1 MAKGNV
7 SPHVG
12 GTGRVWCRVQDG
24 GLEKYHGG
32 CTVSSRILGNVKHDR
47 VCCTPGANQLYS
59 PLRNDERELRK
70 VQQGIQKLIRK
81 GNELFGDEWSLPNTH
96 GLKVMA
102 FQTLAAL
109 QNGKFCATDSFE
121 KAHQNNKRMGEGRKS
136 GAGGGGGEARALKRQ
151 ARMLAFKAL
160 FRGFEWGPNHAY
172 KIAPGIIEWLGT
184 SRILKELPT
193 ELSELIPDRTQLAST
208 DAKPRGAGGWTFK
221 RAFKYDSITS
231 TEKELLNSGIRVQDE
246 KFVLEDNAMIK
257 YVKVLSVKN
266 GDRTFF
272 IHEGEHAAVIYDE
285 ALPAVGEEKKDTKL
299 EYCQVEKIIL
309 VQQQNKSWLYF
320 FPLW

>member
-1 MAKGNV
+1 
-7 SPHVG
+7 
-12 GTGRVWCRVQDG
+12 
-24 GLEKYHGG
+24 
-32 CTVSSRILGNVKHDR
+32 
-47 VCCTPGANQLYS
+47 
-59 PLRNDERELRK
+59 
-70 VQQGIQKLIRK
+70 
-81 GNELFGDEWSLPNTH
+81 
-96 GLKVMA
+96 
-102 FQTLAAL
+102 
-109 QNGKFCATDSFE
+109 
-121 KAHQNNKRMGEGRKS
+121 
-136 GAGGGGGEARALKRQ
+136 
-151 ARMLAFKAL
+151 MLAFKAL

-221 RAFKYDSITS
+221 RAFKYDCITS
-231 TEKELLNSGIRVQDE
+231 TEKELINSGIRVQDE

-272 IHEGEHAAVIYDE
+272 IHEGDHAAVIYDE

>member
-1 MAKGNV
+1 
-7 SPHVG
+7 
-12 GTGRVWCRVQDG
+12 
-24 GLEKYHGG
+24 
-32 CTVSSRILGNVKHDR
+32 
-47 VCCTPGANQLYS
+47 
-59 PLRNDERELRK
+59 
-70 VQQGIQKLIRK
+70 
-81 GNELFGDEWSLPNTH
+81 
-96 GLKVMA
+96 MA

-136 GAGGGGGEARALKRQ
+136 GAGGGEARALKWQ

-184 SRILKELPT
+184 SRILKEMPT

-221 RAFKYDSITS
+221 RAFKYDCITS

-272 IHEGEHAAVIYDE
+272 IHEGDHAAVIYDE

-299 EYCQVEKIIL
+299 DYCQVEKIIL

-320 FPLW
+320 FPLWYTVAGTHRVFKTTHLKRTNYRKDTFSEVMPCAALRRQVLVVHSCNEKCVVTECQRMQHDPSNLTFEVVDQAAGFTTSNERSKNVGQCIHFFSLSSFCA

>member
-1 MAKGNV
+1 M
-7 SPHVG
+7 
-12 GTGRVWCRVQDG
+12 
-24 GLEKYHGG
+24 
-32 CTVSSRILGNVKHDR
+32 
-47 VCCTPGANQLYS
+47 
-59 PLRNDERELRK
+59 
-70 VQQGIQKLIRK
+70 
-81 GNELFGDEWSLPNTH
+81 FGDEWSLPNTH

-102 FQTLAAL
+102 FQTLAEL

-151 ARMLAFKAL
+151 TRMLAFKAL

-184 SRILKELPT
+184 SRILKEIPT

-221 RAFKYDSITS
+221 RAFKYDCITS
-231 TEKELLNSGIRVQDE
+231 TEKELINSGIRVQDE

-272 IHEGEHAAVIYDE
+272 IHEGDHAAVIYDE